1 MRSRGAIGGGLAS
14 LALVARRA
22 GWLARV
28 CRPALVR
35 LMMAALALL
44 GALAGPALAGA
55 EPPVILETEAQVAGF
70 PTIVVQAAIQDQ
82 RRQPIA
88 GLTASDITIVEDG
101 REIAPDS
108 VVMLKD
114 SPTPLALLI
123 ALDTGLSM
131 SEGGRLEAARE
142 GIKSILGRLRPADSA
157 ALVRF
162 DTTFALANP
171 FTRDKVV
178 LTQTL
183 DRLVAEGNRRL
194 YDGAYLA
201 VSEAA
206 RITGNRAV
214 LLITSGDDV
223 QSQVTLGTVKNLVAD
238 TGTKVYVVGVGDQV
252 RDELLESLA
261 KGSGGR
267 YYKAIRAGDLPPV
280 LRAAYDDFTS
290 RYEVVYESPT
300 RERAPGERIVAQM
313 TVVAPGGA
321 TTAAIAYRLPRTDSV
336 AVAAAPRR
344 TIPLQVVPPR
354 PVPPPLSDDVIVAA
368 GLLTSF
374 GVVLATLGLVIH
386 QRRSVYDA
394 RLHAFVSSK
403 VRYALEDRPPSLLQ
417 LVAALVVRSMA
428 AVIIRLLPPHQ
439 VRQISRRLI
448 LAGAPFNWRVSHFLA
463 CKGLAALAGLM
474 IGWVIPPSSPLM
486 AVLSPLLLMIAGYI
500 LPEIWLNQRVRQR
513 QRAILRA
520 LPNALDLLA
529 ISVEAGLS
537 LDAAMLEVV
546 HKWNNPFSEELS
558 NVLADLK
565 VGKSRRDALRGLAH
579 RTELPEVTTFV
590 SALIQADEIGLS
602 IGRTLAIQA
611 EQIRLRQRQ
620 RAERLAREASVKMLF
635 PLALLIFPAIFVV
648 ILVPAI
654 PVIMDTLRSLGG

>member
-1 MRSRGAIGGGLAS
+1 MRRQLFTGGATSPARATRRLLLVRLAAVA
-14 LALVARRA
+14 LA
-22 GWLARV
+22 WLWPLAV
-28 CRPALVR
+28 PALV
-35 LMMAALALL
+35 
-44 GALAGPALAGA
+44 GA
-55 EPPVILETEAQVAGF
+55 EPPVILETEAHVDGF
-70 PTIVVQAAIQDQ
+70 PTVVLQVAIQDQ

-88 GLTASDITIVEDG
+88 GLATGDITIVEDG
-101 REIAPDS
+101 REFEPDS
-108 VVMLKD
+108 AVMLKD

-131 SEGGRLEAARE
+131 SEAGRLEAAKD
-142 GIKSILGRLRPADSA
+142 GVKGLIGRLRPADSA

-178 LTQTL
+178 LAQSL
-183 DRLVAEGNRRL
+183 DRLAAEGNRRL

-206 RITGNRAV
+206 RIAGNRAV

-252 RDELLESLA
+252 RDEVLESLA

-267 YYKAIRAGDLPPV
+267 YYKAPRASDLPPV
-280 LRAAYDDFTS
+280 LTAAYDDFTS
-290 RYEVVYESPT
+290 RYEIVYESRV
-300 RERAPGERIVAQM
+300 REVAPGERVVAQV
-313 TVVAPGGA
+313 TVVTPGGA
-321 TTAAIAYRLPRTDSV
+321 TTAAIAYRLPRTDG
-336 AVAAAPRR
+336 AAAAPAPRR
-344 TIPLQVVPPR
+344 SVQLQAVPPR
-354 PVPPPLSDDVIVAA
+354 PVPPPLPDDVIVAA

-374 GVVLATLGLVIH
+374 GVVLATLGLVVH
-386 QRRSVYDA
+386 QRRSTYDS
-394 RLHAFVSSK
+394 RLRAFVSSRM
-403 VRYALEDRPPSLLQ
+403 RYTLEDRSPSLLQ
-417 LVAALVVRSMA
+417 LFAALVVRSMA

-448 LAGAPFNWRVSHFLA
+448 LAGSPFNWRVSHFLA
-463 CKGLAALAGLM
+463 CKGLAALAGLV
-474 IGWVIPPSSPLM
+474 IGWLIPPSSALM
-486 AVLSPLLLMIAGYI
+486 AVLSPLLLMVAGYI
-500 LPEIWLNQRVRQR
+500 LPEVWLNARVRQR
-513 QRAILRA
+513 QRAVLRA

-579 RTELPEVTTFV
+579 RTEVPEVTTFV
-590 SALIQADEIGLS
+590 SALIQADEVGLS
-602 IGRTLAIQA
+602 IGRTLAVQA

-635 PLALLIFPAIFVV
+635 PLALLIVPAIFVV